1 MKKLF
6 YFAAALL
13 MTACNNE
20 EFTQG
25 VSDSEIR
32 LTTNLVG
39 SRAIQDTQIAEGETV
54 YTWLDKTEPANTS
67 FIKAWKM
74 TAQSDGKLIGEE
86 AKFYPEDYDGT
97 FKVYALHINR
107 DIEKDSDLPTEE
119 LTHNVETN
127 QSDDVSYA
135 KSDLL
140 YGIHNGIKKGGT
152 DNILTL
158 YHMLSKIEIKLSK
171 GTGFENTDFS
181 NASVSLLGL
190 KISAQITLSNDGTA
204 ESLANQENRRT
215 MITATGEST
224 NNIILKDGENSSA
237 IIVPQTVDASTD
249 FIQVKVG
256 NTTLAHQLKEAK
268 KFESGYKYTYNI
280 TVRKSGLKVT
290 TSVAPWETTD
300 EIGGDAVM
308 RPLSGIE
315 GKMKNDNLDRGVIRN
330 AEGAFQAYYIFNPA
344 FTEVTSYV
352 IGATDDKR
360 DLTIETQ
367 KVAVTD
373 SEITFTKPLGG
384 ISKITLEQGALIFD
398 AEGVQLD
405 ANIDANKKFLAAGSH
420 YVVKMNRKDNNK
432 YVGNCNMSTLF
443 KEEMLDRPADF
454 PGPNEQYCGEFVI
467 ELNKDN
473 SMFAFTTYPK
483 LYTSYTNTRES
494 LGKDEIRFNW
504 DNGFRM
510 NGTSPMDAEKGQE
523 STTIKNMFE
532 SYHDLNIFVP
542 FKADSN
548 DFYIINKSGKGWF
561 LFTR

>member
-39 SRAIQDTQIAEGETV
+39 SRAIHDTQIAEGETV

-74 TAQSDGKLIGEE
+74 TAQADGKLIGEE

-97 FKVYALHINR
+97 FKVYALHINST
-107 DIEKDSDLPTEE
+107 IEKDSDLPTEA
-119 LTHNVETN
+119 LTHNVETD
-127 QSDDVSYA
+127 QSEDASYA

-140 YGIHNGIKKGGT
+140 YGIHDGIKKGG
-152 DNILTL
+152 DNTLTL
-158 YHMLSKIEIKLSK
+158 YHMLSKIEIKLFKDS
-171 GTGFENTDFS
+171 GFENTDFS
-181 NASVSLLGL
+181 NAAVSLLGV
-190 KISAQITLSNDGTA
+190 KTSAQIKLSKDGTA
-204 ESLANQENRRT
+204 KSLANQENRRT

-237 IIVPQTVDASTD
+237 IIVPQTINASTN

-256 NTTLAHQLKEAK
+256 STILAHQLDTEKT
-268 KFESGYKYTYNI
+268 FESGYKYTYNI
-280 TVRKSGLKVT
+280 TVRKSGLKVST
-290 TSVAPWETTD
+290 TVTPWIE
-300 EIGGDAVM
+300 ENVNGDAVM

-330 AEGAFQAYYIFNPA
+330 ADGAFQAYYIFNPA

-352 IGATDDKR
+352 IGTTDDKR

-405 ANIDANKKFLAAGSH
+405 ANTGAADNYMNKSAGHH
-420 YVVKMNRKDNNK
+420 YKISSFD
-432 YVGNCNMSTLF
+432 GNMSTIL
-443 KEEMLDRPADF
+443 KEEIINTGKVSSIEINQENNRELVLVGAGTSGYVFYINQPIKIGKDVIKNVNPGYDADGKYTCWENY
-454 PGPNEQYCGEFVI
+454 PRDEQF
-467 ELNKDN
+467 DN
-473 SMFAFTTYPK
+473 SVSTFLQTFFADNCILVPIQ
-483 LYTSYTNTRES
+483 
-494 LGKDEIRFNW
+494 KD
-504 DNGFRM
+504 GLSCYM
-510 NGTSPMDAEKGQE
+510 
-523 STTIKNMFE
+523 
-532 SYHDLNIFVP
+532 
-542 FKADSN
+542 
-548 DFYIINKSGKGWF
+548 INEAGKGWF
-561 LFTR
+561 KFTR

>member
-20 EFTQG
+20 EFTQV

-107 DIEKDSDLPTEE
+107 DIEKDSDLPTEA

-152 DNILTL
+152 DNTLTL
-158 YHMLSKIEIKLSK
+158 YHMLSKIEINLIK

-181 NASVSLLGL
+181 NAAVSLLNL
-190 KISAQITLSNDGTA
+190 KTSAQITLSNDGTA

-237 IIVPQTVDASTD
+237 IIVPQTINASTD

-256 NTTLAHQLKEAK
+256 STNLTHRLEEAK
-268 KFESGYKYTYNI
+268 TFESGYKYTYNI
-280 TVRKSGLKVT
+280 TVRKSGLKVST
-290 TSVAPWETTD
+290 TVTPWIE
-300 EIGGDAVM
+300 ENVNGDAVM

-330 AEGAFQAYYIFNPA
+330 ADGAFQAYYIFNPA

-352 IGATDDKR
+352 IGTTDDKR

-384 ISKITLEQGALIFD
+384 ISKITLEQGALKFD
-398 AEGVQLD
+398 AEDVQLD
-405 ANIDANKKFLAAGSH
+405 ANTGAADNYLNKTVGHH
-420 YVVKMNRKDNNK
+420 YKISGFD
-432 YVGNCNMSTLF
+432 GNMSTIL
-443 KEEMLDRPADF
+443 KEEISKSVSSVEINQDFDRELVLASSSYIFYTNKPVKISKDVIKNVNPGYDTDGKYTYHSDF
-454 PGPNEQYCGEFVI
+454 PGSEEF
-467 ELNKDN
+467 DN
-473 SMFAFTTYPK
+473 SVSTFLQTFFANNCILVPVQ
-483 LYTSYTNTRES
+483 
-494 LGKDEIRFNW
+494 KD
-504 DNGFRM
+504 GLSCYM
-510 NGTSPMDAEKGQE
+510 
-523 STTIKNMFE
+523 
-532 SYHDLNIFVP
+532 
-542 FKADSN
+542 
-548 DFYIINKSGKGWF
+548 INEAGKGWF
-561 LFTR
+561 KFTR

>member
-107 DIEKDSDLPTEE
+107 DIEKDSDLPTEA
-119 LTHNVETN
+119 LTHNLETN

-140 YGIHNGIKKGGT
+140 YGIHDGIKKGGT
-152 DNILTL
+152 DNTLTL
-158 YHMLSKIEIKLSK
+158 YHMLSKIEINLIK

-181 NASVSLLGL
+181 NAAVSLLNL
-190 KISAQITLSNDGTA
+190 KTLAQITLSKSGTA
-204 ESLANQENRRT
+204 ESIANQENRRS
-215 MITATGEST
+215 MIAATDEPVNS
-224 NNIILKDGENSSA
+224 IILKDGENSSA
-237 IIVPQTVDASTD
+237 IIVPQTVDATAD
-249 FIQVKVG
+249 FIKVQVG
-256 NTTLAHQLKEAK
+256 STNLTHRLEEAK
-268 KFESGYKYTYNI
+268 TFESGYKYTYNI
-280 TVRKSGLKVT
+280 TVRKSGLKVST
-290 TSVAPWETTD
+290 TVAPWETTD

-384 ISKITLEQGALIFD
+384 ISKITLEQGALKFD
-398 AEGVQLD
+398 ADGVQLD
-405 ANIDANKKFLAAGSH
+405 ANTGAADIYLDKSAGHH
-420 YVVKMNRKDNNK
+420 YKISGFD
-432 YVGNCNMSTLF
+432 GNMSTIL
-443 KEEMLDRPADF
+443 KEEISKSVSSVEINQDFDRELVLASSSYIFYTNKPVKISKDVIKNVNPGYDTDGKYTYNSDF
-454 PGPNEQYCGEFVI
+454 PGSEEF
-467 ELNKDN
+467 DN
-473 SMFAFTTYPK
+473 SVSTFLQTFFANNCILVPVQ
-483 LYTSYTNTRES
+483 
-494 LGKDEIRFNW
+494 KD
-504 DNGFRM
+504 GLSCYM
-510 NGTSPMDAEKGQE
+510 
-523 STTIKNMFE
+523 
-532 SYHDLNIFVP
+532 
-542 FKADSN
+542 
-548 DFYIINKSGKGWF
+548 INEAGKGW
-561 LFTR
+561 LKFTRDKR

>member
-107 DIEKDSDLPTEE
+107 DIEKDSDLPTEA
-119 LTHNVETN
+119 LTHNLETN

-140 YGIHNGIKKGGT
+140 YGIHDGIKKGGT
-152 DNILTL
+152 DNTLTL
-158 YHMLSKIEIKLSK
+158 YHMLSKIEINLIK

-181 NASVSLLGL
+181 NAAVSLLNL
-190 KISAQITLSNDGTA
+190 KTLAQITLSKSGTA
-204 ESLANQENRRT
+204 ESIANQENRRS
-215 MITATGEST
+215 MIAATDEPVNS
-224 NNIILKDGENSSA
+224 IILKDGENSSA
-237 IIVPQTVDASTD
+237 IIVPQTVDATAD
-249 FIQVKVG
+249 FIKVQVG
-256 NTTLAHQLKEAK
+256 STNLTHRLEEAK
-268 KFESGYKYTYNI
+268 TFESGYKYTYNI
-280 TVRKSGLKVT
+280 TVRKSGLKVST
-290 TSVAPWETTD
+290 TVAPWETTD

-352 IGATDDKR
+352 IGTTDDKR

-384 ISKITLEQGALIFD
+384 ISKITLEQGALKFD
-398 AEGVQLD
+398 ADGVQLD
-405 ANIDANKKFLAAGSH
+405 ANTGAADIYLDKSAGHH
-420 YVVKMNRKDNNK
+420 YKISGFD
-432 YVGNCNMSTLF
+432 GNMSTIL
-443 KEEMLDRPADF
+443 KEEISKSVSSVEINQDFDRELVLASSSYIFYTNKPVKISKDVIKNVNPGYDTDGKYTYNSDF
-454 PGPNEQYCGEFVI
+454 PGSEEF
-467 ELNKDN
+467 DN
-473 SMFAFTTYPK
+473 SVSTFLQTFFANNCILVPVQ
-483 LYTSYTNTRES
+483 
-494 LGKDEIRFNW
+494 KD
-504 DNGFRM
+504 GLSCYM
-510 NGTSPMDAEKGQE
+510 
-523 STTIKNMFE
+523 
-532 SYHDLNIFVP
+532 
-542 FKADSN
+542 
-548 DFYIINKSGKGWF
+548 INEAGKGW
-561 LFTR
+561 LKFTRDKR

>member
-74 TAQSDGKLIGEE
+74 TAQADGKLIGEE

-97 FKVYALHINR
+97 FKVYALHIN
-107 DIEKDSDLPTEE
+107 DAIEKDSDLPTEA
-119 LTHNVETN
+119 LTHNVETD
-127 QSDDVSYA
+127 QSEDASYA

-140 YGIHNGIKKGGT
+140 YGIHDGIKKGGT
-152 DNILTL
+152 DNTLTL
-158 YHMLSKIEIKLSK
+158 YHMLSKIEINLIN

-181 NASVSLLGL
+181 NAAVSLLNL
-190 KISAQITLSNDGTA
+190 KTSAQITLSKDGTA
-204 ESLANQENRRT
+204 GDLANQENRRS

-237 IIVPQTVDASTD
+237 IIVPQTVDASAD

-256 NTTLAHQLKEAK
+256 STNLTHRLEEAK
-268 KFESGYKYTYNI
+268 TFESGYKYTYNI

-290 TSVAPWETTD
+290 TSVSEWINED
-300 EIGGDAVM
+300 VVGDAVM

-330 AEGAFQAYYIFNPA
+330 ADGAFQAYYIFNPA

-405 ANIDANKKFLAAGSH
+405 ANTGAADNYLNKTVGHH
-420 YVVKMNRKDNNK
+420 YKISSFD
-432 YVGNCNMSTLF
+432 GNMSTIL
-443 KEEMLDRPADF
+443 KEEISNT
-454 PGPNEQYCGEFVI
+454 GKVSSI
-467 ELNKDN
+467 EINQDYNRELVLVGAGAKGLV
-473 SMFAFTTYPK
+473 F
-483 LYTSYTNTRES
+483 YTNTPTKIS
-494 LGKDEIRFNW
+494 KDV
-504 DNGFRM
+504 
-510 NGTSPMDAEKGQE
+510 
-523 STTIKNMFE
+523 IKNVNPG
-532 SYHDLNIFVP
+532 Y
-542 FKADSN
+542 DSN
-548 DFYIINKSGKGWF
+548 GKYTYLDGYPGSEEFDNSVSTFLQTFFADNCILVPIQKDGLSCYMINEAGKGWF
-561 LFTR
+561 KFTR